1 MINQLQTISKKLN
14 DIETQFKELGNGYRD
29 WVSKQSFPVEATV
42 VTTSGAIQGA
52 AFGGLIG
59 AVAQVAAHVFP
70 QHSHA
75 IKAFSSCPM
84 AEARNIAAMEGARAG
99 INCIMKRIRRKEDVH
114 TRMAAGFGAGVTFEL
129 LTSTG
134 NPHVAVNAAILG
146 VIGALV
152 GGVIFELGQKKSQLQ
167 GEYAR
172 TRCMLSNLGL
182 QNYVK
187 NFQEGLLTD
196 ITIPLLTDSVLR
208 DARVPTGP
216 RLLILDHIA
225 RDPELQKMRRC
236 HVG

>member
-14 DIETQFKELGNGYRD
+14 EIETQFKDLGNGYRD

-114 TRMAAGFGAGVTFEL
+114 TAGFGAGVTFEL

-152 GGVIFELGQKKSQLQ
+152 GGVIFE
-167 GEYAR
+167 YAR

-182 QNYVK
+182 QNYEK

-196 ITIPLLTDSVLR
+196 ITIPLLTDRQVLLR
-208 DARVPTGP
+208 EFISPVVT
-216 RLLILDHIA
+216 
-225 RDPELQKMRRC
+225 C
-236 HVG
+236 VCS